1 MRARMGSSWR
11 GQGTGGV
18 RRQGCRGCLPLL
30 PLPLAGSAGSTRRQ
44 GCPQSLLLF
53 GSNFGSGRGWAGK
66 KEGRQVPL
74 S

>member
-11 GQGTGGV
+11 GRGTGGV

-30 PLPLAGSAGSTRRQ
+30 PLPLAGSAGSTQRQ

-53 GSNFGSGRGWAGK
+53 GSNFSYGR
-66 KEGRQVPL
+66 EGQQEGGREQVPL

>member
-11 GQGTGGV
+11 GRGTSRV

-30 PLPLAGSAGSTRRQ
+30 PLPLAGSAGSMQHQR
-44 GCPQSLLLF
+44 CPQSLLLF
-53 GSNFGSGRGWAGK
+53 GSNFSWGRGQAGK
-66 KEGRQVPL
+66 EEGRQVPL